1 MEFGCIEVAENYR
14 ACHLHNWLHRML
26 LEDCGFEVED
36 CDDGQVALGRGL
48 AKPFTLVVSGVQNPG
63 LGGFELVS
71 ALRADPRYGQATLVL
86 MSADEGPDLT
96 RRASECGAHALVRK
110 SSLQNERLTGVV
122 RQLTAAGLA

>member
-1 MEFGCIEVAENYR
+1 
-14 ACHLHNWLHRML
+14 
-26 LEDCGFEVED
+26 
-36 CDDGQVALGRGL
+36 
-48 AKPFTLVVSGVQNPG
+48 
-63 LGGFELVS
+63 
-71 ALRADPRYGQATLVL
+71 LRADPRYGQATLVL